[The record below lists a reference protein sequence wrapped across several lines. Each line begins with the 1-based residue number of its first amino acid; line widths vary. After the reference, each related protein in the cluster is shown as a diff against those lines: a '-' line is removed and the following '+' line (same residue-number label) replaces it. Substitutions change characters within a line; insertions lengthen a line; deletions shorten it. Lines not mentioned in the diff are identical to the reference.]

1 VSRDPGKDRRAD
13 YRGLA
18 LAGTAVG
25 EIVAPVLIGVWL
37 DSRYGWAPWGLA
49 VGATIGFV
57 GGLAHLVVIAR
68 RESAREKEKQ
78 NKGTGPTG

>member
-1 VSRDPGKDRRAD
+1 MIRRPWTTRRSGA
-13 YRGLA
+13 A
-18 LAGTAVG
+18 AV
-25 EIVAPVLIGVWL
+25 ECAVVLNLVLFPVLIGVWL

-49 VGATIGFV
+49 VGATLGFV

-68 RESAREKEKQ
+68 RESARDQEKQ